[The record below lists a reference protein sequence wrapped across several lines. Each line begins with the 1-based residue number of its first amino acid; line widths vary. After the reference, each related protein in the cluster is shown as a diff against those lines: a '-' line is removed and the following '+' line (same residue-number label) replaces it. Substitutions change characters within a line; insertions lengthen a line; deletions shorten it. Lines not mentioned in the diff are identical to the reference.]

1 MSPHFNRL
9 AITVLSV
16 MLLAGCATPTTFKP
30 DAADSHQ
37 GRVKLPHQYDQA
49 LALMRN
55 GDYQAAIPAL
65 KTFIDDQPELAGPWL
80 NLGISYQ
87 QTGQRDEALAALQK
101 AVQLNPDNTA
111 SHHQLGIEYREQ
123 GQFASAL
130 QAYQQALALDGQYGL
145 AHRNIGILYDL
156 YLQQPVSALE
166 HYRKY
171 LELATEPDQ
180 QVSRWVID
188 LERRTATTQAR
199 AGQ

>member
-1 MSPHFNRL
+1 MSRYFNRL
-9 AITVLSV
+9 AIIAVSV
-16 MLLAGCATPTTFKP
+16 MLLAGCAATTAIKP
-30 DAADSHQ
+30 DAANSNQ
-37 GRVKLPHQYDQA
+37 ERVKLPHQYDQA

-65 KTFIDDQPELAGPWL
+65 KTFIDKQPELAGPWV

-101 AVQLNPDNTA
+101 AVQLNPNNA
-111 SHHQLGIEYREQ
+111 VCYHQLGIEYREQ
-123 GQFASAL
+123 GQFEPAL
-130 QAYQQALALDGQYGL
+130 QAYQRALALDAQYGL

-156 YLQQPVSALE
+156 YLQQPATALE

-171 LELATEPDQ
+171 LELAKQPDQ